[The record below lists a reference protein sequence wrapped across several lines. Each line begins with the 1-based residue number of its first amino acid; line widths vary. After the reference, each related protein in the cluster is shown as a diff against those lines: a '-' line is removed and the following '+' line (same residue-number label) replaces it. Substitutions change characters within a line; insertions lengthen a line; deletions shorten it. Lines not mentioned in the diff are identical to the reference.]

1 MEKFNLLVWFPWLNF
16 YTENVILQLLFIF
29 AVLLFVLAST
39 LYYASLY
46 MFLFIL
52 IMGIFLAY
60 YNLEVL
66 SGFLLVVEF
75 TAFFVIILFLL
86 ALNFEGKLLN
96 RDVTWV
102 TFFIPLSLVY
112 LFCLYVFS
120 KPASLDFLNASYYWD
135 DYYADTADDVIND
148 IAGLYLSFYNFN
160 GFLFFL
166 FGLLLFFATLVCV
179 TLFRVVRTRTQEH
192 LVSMQYVFN
201 FFKDLVNFEFLRK
214 QGMTNQ
220 TRRRSVTRLVRFKQK
235 NVTKK

>member
-1 MEKFNLLVWFPWLNF
+1 
-16 YTENVILQLLFIF
+16 
-29 AVLLFVLAST
+29 
-39 LYYASLY
+39 

-52 IMGIFLAY
+52 MVAIFLAY

-75 TAFFVIILFLL
+75 TAFFVIVLFLL
-86 ALNFEGKLLN
+86 ALNFEGKLDN
-96 RDVTWV
+96 RDSTWLK
-102 TFFIPLSLVY
+102 FSLPVAGLY
-112 LFCLYVFS
+112 LGGFYAFS

-135 DYYADTADDVIND
+135 DYYADLNDDILND

-160 GFLFFL
+160 GLLFFF

-179 TLFRVVRTRTQEH
+179 TLFRIVRTKTQEH
-192 LVSMQYVFN
+192 LISMQYVFT

-214 QGMTNQ
+214 QSMTSQ
-220 TRRRSVTRLVRFKQK
+220 TRHRPVTRLVRFKRK